1 MALTTQSFRPGETK
15 AKKNAA
21 KSDQQQLSKL
31 PPKHIFFLNPCI
43 VACEAH
49 GHPEVIGKDYLVVG
63 IVEHSYFRVASAGQI
78 PADTLFDNLHGFKQ
92 HVTFEPVRWK
102 WLPSLVYAK

>member
-78 PADTLFDNLHGFKQ
+78 PADAPGFSQ
-92 HVTFEPVRWK
+92 
-102 WLPSLVYAK
+102 LVASVSAMSVMGRVESVA